1 MVVSAGIH
9 YDTRDL
15 FSIGI
20 YSCFRSFMD
29 RQTTQDSIR
38 LTYLLNSISTLNSD
52 VLEAS
57 EVRTILQI
65 LSVN

>member
-1 MVVSAGIH
+1 MLSV
-9 YDTRDL
+9 
-15 FSIGI
+15 
-20 YSCFRSFMD
+20 FMD